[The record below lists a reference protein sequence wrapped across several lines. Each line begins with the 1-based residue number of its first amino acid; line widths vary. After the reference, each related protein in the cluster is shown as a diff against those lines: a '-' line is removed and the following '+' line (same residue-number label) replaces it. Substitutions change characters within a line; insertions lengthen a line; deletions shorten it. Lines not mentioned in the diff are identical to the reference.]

1 MIGIG
6 LSMDA
11 FAVAI
16 CKSLAIGRF
25 DIKKALVIGAWF
37 GAFQGLMPLL
47 GFLLGS
53 AVSGYISRYAGIV
66 AFILLFFIGFG
77 MIREARK
84 DEDESYGSDVGPS
97 AMLPAALATSIDA
110 LAVGISFAFI
120 YGSDWTAIAWP
131 VAVIGI
137 VSMLMSAVG
146 FVGGTYF
153 SRLKRLK
160 PELIGGMILIGIGLK
175 ILIEHLTKGI

>member
-1 MIGIG
+1 MGFTDIFMIGIG

-47 GFLLGS
+47 GFLRGS

-84 DEDESYGSDVGPS
+84 DEEESYGSDVGPS

-110 LAVGISFAFI
+110 LSVGVTFSAYEVDILGSALLIALTTFVISF
-120 YGSDWTAIAWP
+120 
-131 VAVIGI
+131 IGVRI
-137 VSMLMSAVG
+137 
-146 FVGGTYF
+146 GTVFGDRYK
-153 SRLKRLK
+153 SRA
-160 PELIGGMILIGIGLK
+160 ELLGGMILILIGIKL
-175 ILIEHLTKGI
+175 LIGA